1 MPTNHTHGIKSTSYN
16 FNRGLPAAVHRFHSH
31 PEAVAGKRKAVAVR
45 VQRARALLA
54 VDIGSS
60 GSALTDMEAS
70 AGNGLTTRSIQRL
83 RARACEV
90 GLLGALERKP
100 RDHPPVPPK
109 VTGEVEA
116 GMIKIACTDP
126 PDGRRAWTLNL
137 IAERAVEL
145 GLVESISGE
154 TVRVSLIKTIS
165 NPGRKSVGASRRN
178 KTRPS

>member
-1 MPTNHTHGIKSTSYN
+1 MPNKKYHIKLTSAE
-16 FNRGLPAAVHRFHSH
+16 RTEL
-31 PEAVAGKRKAVAVR
+31 EAVARKRNAAAVR

-54 VDIGSS
+54 VDTGS
-60 GSALTDMEAS
+60 GGPALTDMEAS
-70 AGNGLTTRSIQRL
+70 AGSGLTTRSIQRL

-90 GLLGALERKP
+90 GPLGALERKP

-126 PDGRRAWTLNL
+126 PEGRRTWTLNL
-137 IAERAVEL
+137 IAGRLVEL

-154 TVRVSLIKTIS
+154 TVRVSLKKTTS
-165 NPGRKSVGASRRN
+165 NPGRKSAGASRRN
-178 KTRPS
+178 RTPPS